1 MRERNMSAS
10 TYAEHYNDKWKQ
22 LMKKEGRF
30 PLKEYGDRSV
40 LTTWAMS
47 YEQVQKQSE
56 EAARL
61 VKLWGL
67 LASGELWY
75 ELVAAAS
82 EVASEMNVPAW
93 LLELA
98 DDKLEFDDAA
108 GLLVRYSL
116 AESIE
121 GSDGYS
127 MHAVL
132 HRWCG
137 QLAEEEEQQELG
149 CLAAGLV
156 ALSVPLQSDTE
167 FWKKRKRIMAHG
179 LRVSGW
185 IDEDSGLGKERV
197 IEASVRPGHFHN
209 LGYLLDDED
218 RQRAEKMYQRALQ
231 GYEKAWGPEHTST
244 LDTVNNL
251 GILYKELGRL
261 DEAEKMYQRALDGY
275 AQAFNSDVLITYIPA
290 LNNMLG
296 FASLRGSQG
305 RVEDA
310 RYWYSQALVGYEKT
324 FGPDHDKCESLRTE
338 LAFLARRGEEQS
350 VFTNTGSIENSS
362 KENAA
367 KSVTSM
373 IKPASYRHR
382 LVARIRRKQKQG

>member
-1 MRERNMSAS
+1 MRERNMLAA
-10 TYAEHYNDKWKQ
+10 TYVQHYNDKWKQ

-40 LTTWAMS
+40 LTIWAMS

-82 EVASEMNVPAW
+82 EVAEEMNVPAW

-127 MHAVL
+127 MHTVL

-137 QLAEEEEQQELG
+137 QLAESKEWREL
-149 CLAAGLV
+149 CCIATGLV
-156 ALSVPLQSDTE
+156 AMHVLLKLDPE
-167 FWKKRKRIMAHG
+167 FWRKGKRLLAHG
-179 LRVSGW
+179 
-185 IDEDSGLGKERV
+185 I
-197 IEASVRPGHFHN
+197 
-209 LGYLLDDED
+209 
-218 RQRAEKMYQRALQ
+218 
-231 GYEKAWGPEHTST
+231 
-244 LDTVNNL
+244 
-251 GILYKELGRL
+251 
-261 DEAEKMYQRALDGY
+261 
-275 AQAFNSDVLITYIPA
+275 
-290 LNNMLG
+290 
-296 FASLRGSQG
+296 
-305 RVEDA
+305 
-310 RYWYSQALVGYEKT
+310 
-324 FGPDHDKCESLRTE
+324 
-338 LAFLARRGEEQS
+338 
-350 VFTNTGSIENSS
+350 SIS
-362 KENAA
+362 
-367 KSVTSM
+367 
-373 IKPASYRHR
+373 
-382 LVARIRRKQKQG
+382 

>member
-1 MRERNMSAS
+1 MRERNMSAA
-10 TYAEHYNDKWKQ
+10 TYVQHYNDKWKQ

-47 YEQVQKQSE
+47 YEQVQKQSKG
-56 EAARL
+56 AARL

-82 EVASEMNVPAW
+82 EVAEEMNVPAW

-156 ALSVPLQSDTE
+156 ASSVPLQSDTE

-179 LRVSGW
+179 LRVVDW
-185 IDEDSGLGKERV
+185 
-197 IEASVRPGHFHN
+197 VRR
-209 LGYLLDDED
+209 E
-218 RQRAEKMYQRALQ
+218 
-231 GYEKAWGPEHTST
+231 
-244 LDTVNNL
+244 
-251 GILYKELGRL
+251 
-261 DEAEKMYQRALDGY
+261 
-275 AQAFNSDVLITYIPA
+275 
-290 LNNMLG
+290 
-296 FASLRGSQG
+296 
-305 RVEDA
+305 
-310 RYWYSQALVGYEKT
+310 
-324 FGPDHDKCESLRTE
+324 
-338 LAFLARRGEEQS
+338 
-350 VFTNTGSIENSS
+350 
-362 KENAA
+362 
-367 KSVTSM
+367 
-373 IKPASYRHR
+373 
-382 LVARIRRKQKQG
+382 

>member
-1 MRERNMSAS
+1 MRERNMSAL

-30 PLKEYGDRSV
+30 LLKEYGDRSV
-40 LTTWAMS
+40 LTTWAML

-82 EVASEMNVPAW
+82 EVAEEMNVPAW

-137 QLAEEEEQQELG
+137 QLAEEEE
-149 CLAAGLV
+149 
-156 ALSVPLQSDTE
+156 
-167 FWKKRKRIMAHG
+167 
-179 LRVSGW
+179 
-185 IDEDSGLGKERV
+185 
-197 IEASVRPGHFHN
+197 
-209 LGYLLDDED
+209 
-218 RQRAEKMYQRALQ
+218 
-231 GYEKAWGPEHTST
+231 
-244 LDTVNNL
+244 
-251 GILYKELGRL
+251 
-261 DEAEKMYQRALDGY
+261 
-275 AQAFNSDVLITYIPA
+275 
-290 LNNMLG
+290 
-296 FASLRGSQG
+296 
-305 RVEDA
+305 
-310 RYWYSQALVGYEKT
+310 
-324 FGPDHDKCESLRTE
+324 
-338 LAFLARRGEEQS
+338 
-350 VFTNTGSIENSS
+350 
-362 KENAA
+362 
-367 KSVTSM
+367 
-373 IKPASYRHR
+373 
-382 LVARIRRKQKQG
+382 

>member
-1 MRERNMSAS
+1 MGERNMSAS

-75 ELVAAAS
+75 ELVAAVS
-82 EVASEMNVPAW
+82 KVAEEINVPAW
-93 LLELA
+93 LLGLA

-116 AESIE
+116 AEATE

-137 QLAEEEEQQELG
+137 QLAESKEWREL
-149 CLAAGLV
+149 CCIAAGLV
-156 ALSVPLQSDTE
+156 ATHVPLKSDPG
-167 FWKKRKRIMAHG
+167 FWREGKRLFAHG
-179 LRVSGW
+179 ISISQRITEGLT
-185 IDEDSGLGKERV
+185 DSGRDRV
-197 IEASVRPGHFHN
+197 EADIEPRYLHS
-209 LGYLLDDED
+209 LGYLLQDED
-218 RQRAEKMYQRALQ
+218 KWRATEMYQRALQGKEKAWGLEHTSTLDTVNNLGALYADLGRLDEAKKMYQRALQGKEKVCGPEHTTTLDTVNNLGLLYANLGRVDEAEKMYQRALQ
-231 GYEKAWGPEHTST
+231 GYEKAWGPEHTNTRYSQQ
-244 LDTVNNL
+244 
-251 GILYKELGRL
+251 LGRPL
-261 DEAEKMYQRALDGY
+261 
-275 AQAFNSDVLITYIPA
+275 
-290 LNNMLG
+290 
-296 FASLRGSQG
+296 
-305 RVEDA
+305 
-310 RYWYSQALVGYEKT
+310 
-324 FGPDHDKCESLRTE
+324 
-338 LAFLARRGEEQS
+338 
-350 VFTNTGSIENSS
+350 
-362 KENAA
+362 
-367 KSVTSM
+367 
-373 IKPASYRHR
+373 
-382 LVARIRRKQKQG
+382 